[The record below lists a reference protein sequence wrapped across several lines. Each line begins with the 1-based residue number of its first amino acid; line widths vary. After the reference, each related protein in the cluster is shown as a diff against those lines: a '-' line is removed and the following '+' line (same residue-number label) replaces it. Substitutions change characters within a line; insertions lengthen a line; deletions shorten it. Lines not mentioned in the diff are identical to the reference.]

1 MIKTRGIHCIFE
13 IEKAKYL
20 FAFSI
25 GTCLVSLY
33 YQNWIGVLCA
43 LGFNF
48 LFVFILYVRL
58 MLTRSLLEESFKL
71 VCLFS
76 ILAAIVALGQY
87 ISILHRHGYSFFSF
101 KVFDKPYDRATGFA
115 FNANYYA
122 MMIEFVLMICFYR
135 LLEVKG
141 KRCLFYL
148 LTIAAN
154 LAGLYFSGCRSAW
167 VPILLALPCTFL
179 INRQK
184 KLCLLTLG
192 ILILGVGIVLTHPHL
207 IPRIETLAYHIGKR
221 GWIWQT
227 AIEGIKHH
235 PLLGQGPFTYMF
247 SYQQYQGPY
256 TQHAHSLYLEPLLS
270 YGIILTGV
278 FLTYM
283 VSNIKQCFHLYHQDR
298 HLFSLVFSFMMVVIC
313 HGVFDYTIFW
323 IQTILLFFIVLASG
337 DLKGVK
343 VVQVDA

>member
-1 MIKTRGIHCIFE
+1 MSFLSVDNSSESGGIIFFGLS
-13 IEKAKYL
+13 KCL
-20 FAFSI
+20 
-25 GTCLVSLY
+25 GTD
-33 YQNWIGVLCA
+33 
-43 LGFNF
+43 
-48 LFVFILYVRL
+48 FI
-58 MLTRSLLEESFKL
+58 
-71 VCLFS
+71 
-76 ILAAIVALGQY
+76 
-87 ISILHRHGYSFFSF
+87 
-101 KVFDKPYDRATGFA
+101 GFA
-115 FNANYYA
+115 
-122 MMIEFVLMICFYR
+122 
-135 LLEVKG
+135 
-141 KRCLFYL
+141 
-148 LTIAAN
+148 
-154 LAGLYFSGCRSAW
+154 LYFLDQSTKEIMSFNPRHTDFRCRHCFDPSS
-167 VPILLALPCTFL
+167 F
-179 INRQK
+179 
-184 KLCLLTLG
+184 
-192 ILILGVGIVLTHPHL
+192 
-207 IPRIETLAYHIGKR
+207 ETLAYNIGKR